1 MNTLTI
7 IVLIGIFGVIIAS
20 IIRRKSDNEIALPDK
35 SLSDEEL
42 RFRIINEIENILRG
56 NDERRWKNQCLWPID
71 FLLGLFLCTTLLFT
85 SLSGYI
91 SVAVIESVPSTDFG
105 LVD

>member
-20 IIRRKSDNEIALPDK
+20 IIRRKSENEIALPDK

-42 RFRIINEIENILRG
+42 RFRIINQIEDILRG
-56 NDERRWKNQCLWPID
+56 NDERR
-71 FLLGLFLCTTLLFT
+71 
-85 SLSGYI
+85 
-91 SVAVIESVPSTDFG
+91 
-105 LVD
+105 